1 MGFVLFSN
9 AQLYVTRRQEIIKNG
24 NYFLLIA
31 PEVPQRHPSRGRAP
45 PRARYQQRRAWKR
58 HSTSAVPGGFT
69 ITRPGG
75 QTLVKGG
82 RGEVTREGG
91 AAILSCISLFIW
103 YQAGTTYKRFYLK
116 FNYQSID
123 IFEIHNKTP

>member
-45 PRARYQQRRAWKR
+45 PRARSQQRRAWKR
-58 HSTSAVPGGFT
+58 HPGFT
-69 ITRPGG
+69 RAGG

-103 YQAGTTYKRFYLK
+103 YQAGTTCRRFYLK
-116 FNYQSID
+116 FYYQSIE